1 MLVARRLRTPLV
13 IGLCGAAVAFDG
25 YDLVVYGTTV
35 SALMDEW
42 GIGPAE
48 AGRLASSALV
58 GMLLGSLLAGS
69 LADRLGRRRTLIGG
83 LTAFS
88 LLTAA
93 CAAAQ
98 NPDTFM
104 VLRFLTGLGL
114 GAVLPAATALTIEYA
129 PAHRRNLTYMA
140 MQSGYAVGG
149 ILASALAIGL
159 VEDAGWRVMYVIG
172 AAPLVLVVPLALRYL
187 PESVEHL
194 VGRGRLDEA
203 RALAA
208 RLGRT
213 VPEPPPSTGHAGVRA
228 LFTGGLARRTLLFW
242 TAAFAALL
250 LVYGMNTWLP
260 ELMREAGYPLGSALS
275 FLLVFNLGSIVGSL
289 LAGRLADRVG
299 STYVVV
305 GAFALG
311 ALCVALLSVRGPVA
325 LTYVLVAVSGFGAI
339 GTMNMLNAHVTRS
352 YPVPARATG
361 IGWSLG
367 VGRLGGILG
376 PSVGGLLLASDA
388 GIGWSFALFAAVAA
402 VGAVAVSLAPPAPRA
417 AATRPTTEPTADR
430 PAPAG
435 TAHEARCPTARTAE

>member
-25 YDLVVYGTTV
+25 YDLGVYGTTV

-69 LADRLGRRRTLIGG
+69 LAGRLGRRRTLIGG

-98 NPDTFM
+98 DPGTFM
-104 VLRFLTGLGL
+104 ALRFLTGLGL

-129 PAHRRNLTYMA
+129 PARRRNLTYMT

-149 ILASALAIGL
+149 ILAAALAIRL
-159 VEDAGWRVMYVIG
+159 VEDTGWRVMYLIG

-194 VGRGRLDEA
+194 VARGRLDEA

-208 RLGRT
+208 RLGRP
-213 VPEPPPSTGHAGVRA
+213 VPAAPAPAAPEPIGHAGARA
-228 LFTGGLARRTLLFW
+228 LFTGGLTRRTLLFW

-275 FLLVFNLGSIVGSL
+275 FLLVFNLGSIAGSL
-289 LAGRLADRVG
+289 PAGRLADAVG
-299 STYVVV
+299 SKYVVV
-305 GAFALG
+305 GSFVLG

-339 GTMNMLNAHVTRS
+339 GTMNLLNAHVTRS
-352 YPVPARATG
+352 YPAAVRATG

-376 PSVGGLLLASDA
+376 PSIGGLLLGSDA
-388 GIGWSFALFAAVAA
+388 GIGWSFALFAVVAA
-402 VGAVAVSLAPPAPRA
+402 VGAVAVFSAPAPPRGPR
-417 AATRPTTEPTADR
+417 
-430 PAPAG
+430 
-435 TAHEARCPTARTAE
+435 